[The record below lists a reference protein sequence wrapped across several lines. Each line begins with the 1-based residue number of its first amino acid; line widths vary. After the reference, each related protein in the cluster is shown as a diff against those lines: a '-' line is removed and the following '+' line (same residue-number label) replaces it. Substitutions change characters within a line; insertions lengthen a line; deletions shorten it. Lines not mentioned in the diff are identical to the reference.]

1 MYTSVLVADLLSKLY
16 NDFIYRQMQTSD
28 LMIYVAVVP
37 DHLHIE
43 INILL

>member
-1 MYTSVLVADLLSKLY
+1 MHTSVLVADLLSKLY
-16 NDFIYRQMQTSD
+16 NDFIYRQIQTSD
-28 LMIYVAVVP
+28 LMIYGVFVP